1 MTHGNTQRHPRFYNS
16 LFLSIFLLFGD
27 GVCWNYFSSVK
38 ENVSETDLETVNEET
53 DFSLQTRENDT
64 NL

>member
-1 MTHGNTQRHPRFYNS
+1 MEFAGIISPA
-16 LFLSIFLLFGD
+16 L
-27 GVCWNYFSSVK
+27 K

-64 NL
+64 NLWNVLPF